1 LPFIGEAL
9 LDWNAVQQFPLPP
22 HPNTTRGFPAA
33 APFPTNAAV
42 NMDKLRQLKYR
53 QRAKNSLSILT
64 EPRSLL
70 LLAYRRAA
78 M

>member
-1 LPFIGEAL
+1 VKPFL
-9 LDWNAVQQFPLPP
+9 NLDAVQQFPLP
-22 HPNTTRGFPAA
+22 AA
-33 APFPTNAAV
+33 AKVQPGASLPPLLGSHDAAV

-64 EPRSLL
+64 SLRRL
-70 LLAYRRAA
+70 PLLAYRVMA